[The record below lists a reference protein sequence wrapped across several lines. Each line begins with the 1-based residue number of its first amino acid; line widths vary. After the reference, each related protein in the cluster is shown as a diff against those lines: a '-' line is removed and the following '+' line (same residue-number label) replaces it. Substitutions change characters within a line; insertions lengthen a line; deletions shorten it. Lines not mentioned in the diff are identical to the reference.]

1 MAEPTK
7 DIEEALKKTEDIV
20 EKEVVQETERETER
34 ETKRE
39 KRTEDMELY
48 DKDSSK
54 EDSSEECSSEEV
66 SPEVN
71 SLVESMRRHKK
82 ILEDLKA
89 AQQKMKNKEEEKLR
103 KFRADPFSV
112 VESFQ
117 KPGKLKRIYT
127 GK

>member
-7 DIEEALKKTEDIV
+7 DIEKALKKTEDVV

-34 ETKRE
+34 EKSI
-39 KRTEDMELY
+39 EDMKLD
-48 DKDSSK
+48 DKGSSK
-54 EDSSEECSSEEV
+54 EDSSEECSSKDV
-66 SPEVN
+66 SPEAS

-112 VESFQ
+112 VGSFQ

>member
-20 EKEVVQETERETER
+20 EKEVVHETERETER
-34 ETKRE
+34 EKS
-39 KRTEDMELY
+39 TEDIELD

-66 SPEVN
+66 SPEAN